1 MRLNPFLG
9 QYHPDTTTERVASH
23 IPGTDAHAERSEL
36 TSRTEPGSHMKANV
50 PATAEYERKREIQRE
65 MGTGLSNPAT
75 DVGDV
80 YGSTGRGGLGNTQ
93 PGAHYDTLTGTHGA
107 STAEPV
113 GTTGRHTAAVPSTG
127 AVEGT
132 APFRNEH
139 GTTTEKRVSIG
150 DKVIGAT
157 ERTLGKVMNKPAMVE
172 KGIERQVSPAHMP

>member
-1 MRLNPFLG
+1 
-9 QYHPDTTTERVASH
+9 
-23 IPGTDAHAERSEL
+23 
-36 TSRTEPGSHMKANV
+36 MKANV

-65 MGTGLSNPAT
+65 MGTGLTNPAADIT
-75 DVGDV
+75 DM
-80 YGSTGRGGLGNTQ
+80 YGSTGRGGAGNQQ
-93 PGAHYDTLTGTHGA
+93 PGVHYDTQTGTHGA

-139 GTTTEKRVSIG
+139 GTRTENRVSIG

-172 KGIERQVSPAHMP
+172 KGIERQVSPGDML